1 MDKKEFVY
9 FVAELILQK
18 KGTDVKI
25 LNLEGKTSVTDYFV
39 ICSASSTTM
48 VKAIAD
54 HLFKE
59 TKLVGEKVWRDE
71 GYSGLTW
78 VLLDYVDV
86 VVHIFHEET
95 RKFYNLEGLWGDAEI
110 IDIPEDF
117 DFHKKPVKKAVK
129 KTAKV
134 AVKTTV
140 KKPVKKTEK
149 TAAKKTV
156 KAATKTTLKKPLK
169 KK

>member
-9 FVAELILQK
+9 FVADLILQK
-18 KGTDVKI
+18 KGFDVKI

-59 TKLVGEKVWRDE
+59 TKLAGEKVWRDE

-78 VLLDYVDV
+78 VLLDFVDV
-86 VVHIFHEET
+86 VVHIFHEDT

-110 IDIPEDF
+110 EEIPEDF
-117 DFHKKPVKKAVK
+117 KFRKTAVK
-129 KTAKV
+129 KSAS
-134 AVKTTV
+134 VKTV
-140 KKPVKKTEK
+140 KKVVTKTKPAKEKAAPKKTI
-149 TAAKKTV
+149 
-156 KAATKTTLKKPLK
+156 K

>member
-18 KGTDVKI
+18 KGTDIKI

-59 TKLVGEKVWRDE
+59 TKLAGEKVWRDE
-71 GYSGLTW
+71 GYTGLTW
-78 VLLDYVDV
+78 VLLDFVDV

-95 RKFYNLEGLWGDAEI
+95 RKFYNLEGLWGDAEMI
-110 IDIPEDF
+110 EIPEDF
-117 DFHKKPVKKAVK
+117 DFRKKPAKKPVKKTT
-129 KTAKV
+129 KTS
-134 AVKTTV
+134 VKTTV
-140 KKPVKKTEK
+140 KKKAATKT
-149 TAAKKTV
+149 TV
-156 KAATKTTLKKPLK
+156 KAVTKTTLKKPLK

>member
-59 TKLVGEKVWRDE
+59 TKLAGEKVWRDE

-78 VLLDYVDV
+78 VLLDFVDV
-86 VVHIFHEET
+86 VVHIFQEDT

-110 IDIPEDF
+110 EEIPEDF
-117 DFHKKPVKKAVK
+117 KFGKKSAVKKAKAPAKKTSAVKTKATVK
-129 KTAKV
+129 KTLN
-134 AVKTTV
+134 
-140 KKPVKKTEK
+140 KK
-149 TAAKKTV
+149 
-156 KAATKTTLKKPLK
+156 
-169 KK
+169 

>member
-1 MDKKEFVY
+1 MNKEEFVY

-18 KGTDVKI
+18 KGTDIKI

-54 HLFKE
+54 HLLKE
-59 TKLVGEKVWRDE
+59 TKLAGEKVWRDE

-78 VLLDYVDV
+78 VLLDFVDV
-86 VVHIFHEET
+86 VVHVFTEET
-95 RKFYNLEGLWGDAEI
+95 RKFYNLEGLWGDAETI
-110 IDIPEDF
+110 EIPEDF
-117 DFHKKPVKKAVK
+117 DFKKKS
-129 KTAKV
+129 KT
-134 AVKTTV
+134 
-140 KKPVKKTEK
+140 KPK
-149 TAAKKTV
+149 TAAKP
-156 KAATKTTLKKPLK
+156 KTTAKPKTAAKIKTAAKPK

>member
-117 DFHKKPVKKAVK
+117 DFRKKSAKKTVK
-129 KTAKV
+129 KTVKV
-134 AVKTTV
+134 PVKTTV
-140 KKPVKKTEK
+140 KKTVK

-156 KAATKTTLKKPLK
+156 KAATKTALKKPLK

>member
-9 FVAELILQK
+9 FVSELILQK
-18 KGTDVKI
+18 KGYDIKI

-39 ICSASSTTM
+39 VCSASSTTM

-59 TKLVGEKVWRDE
+59 TKLAGENVWRDE

-78 VLLDYVDV
+78 VLLDFVDV
-86 VVHIFHEET
+86 VVHIFNEET

-110 IDIPEDF
+110 EEIPEDF
-117 DFHKKPVKKAVK
+117 KYKKAPVRK
-129 KTAKV
+129 PRKAAAKV
-134 AVKTTV
+134 
-140 KKPVKKTEK
+140 
-149 TAAKKTV
+149 TV
-156 KAATKTTLKKPLK
+156 KATVTKPK
-169 KK
+169 KKSTK

>member
-18 KGTDVKI
+18 KGFDVKI

-39 ICSASSTTM
+39 VCSASSTTM

-59 TKLVGEKVWRDE
+59 TKLAGENVWRDE

-78 VLLDYVDV
+78 VLLDFVDV
-86 VVHIFHEET
+86 VVHIFNEET

-110 IDIPEDF
+110 EEIPEDF
-117 DFHKKPVKKAVK
+117 IYKKKPVRKPRKVTEKVTKKVSDKVTK
-129 KTAKV
+129 KVTIKKPG
-134 AVKTTV
+134 KTTIT
-140 KKPVKKTEK
+140 KP
-149 TAAKKTV
+149 
-156 KAATKTTLKKPLK
+156 K
-169 KK
+169 KKSSE

>member
-1 MDKKEFVY
+1 MDKKEFIY

-18 KGTDVKI
+18 KGTDIKI

-39 ICSASSTTM
+39 VCSASSTTM

-54 HLFKE
+54 HLLKE
-59 TKLVGEKVWRDE
+59 TKLAGEKVWRDE

-78 VLLDYVDV
+78 VLLDFVDV
-86 VVHIFHEET
+86 VVHIFYEET

-117 DFHKKPVKKAVK
+117 KFK
-129 KTAKV
+129 
-134 AVKTTV
+134 
-140 KKPVKKTEK
+140 
-149 TAAKKTV
+149 KKTV
-156 KAATKTTLKKPLK
+156 RKSKAKSK
-169 KK
+169 

>member
-18 KGTDVKI
+18 KGTDIKI

-59 TKLVGEKVWRDE
+59 TKLAGEKVWRDE
-71 GYSGLTW
+71 GYTGLTW
-78 VLLDYVDV
+78 VLLDFVDV

-95 RKFYNLEGLWGDAEI
+95 RKFYNLEGLWGDAEM
-110 IDIPEDF
+110 IDIPEDY

-134 AVKTTV
+134 AAKTTV
-140 KKPVKKTEK
+140 
-149 TAAKKTV
+149 KKTV
-156 KAATKTTLKKPLK
+156 KAATKTTVKAAVKSTLKKPLK